1 MMSHMLKWCW
11 IETLQYTFKIFQAIS
26 RRIWDT
32 HTHTQT
38 ETRTPILCNTLK
50 PRREIVA
57 CLPNRLS
64 FWPPQHHTWV
74 LSARY
79 YTQNLPCS
87 SFCWVAKWLGLL
99 PADPQS
105 LGSYL
110 SSRKIMNDP
119 MDFHGRLVDFK
130 VAAIITISLHHRSAS
145 CMLHTCA
152 QSHTGSRQCWEWF
165 PCSHLQWWCQRQ
177 LCLQGPA
184 EWRNRSTHYKCNL
197 MPAGSCRLLHSCRCE
212 QHHVFWTQCGKRHI
226 VSIELRQCMTV

>member
-1 MMSHMLKWCW
+1 MSHMLKWCW

-32 HTHTQT
+32 HTQQT

-74 LSARY
+74 LSQDITPKTFHALAFAELQSGWAY
-79 YTQNLPCS
+79 CQLIPKPGFLPKQPQNHE
-87 SFCWVAKWLGLL
+87 W
-99 PADPQS
+99 
-105 LGSYL
+105 
-110 SSRKIMNDP
+110 P
-119 MDFHGRLVDFK
+119 MDFHGRLVDSK
-130 VAAIITISLHHRSAS
+130 LLQLSQSACTIGAHLVCYIHALKPYWQPSVLR
-145 CMLHTCA
+145 MV
-152 QSHTGSRQCWEWF
+152 

-197 MPAGSCRLLHSCRCE
+197 MPAGSCRLLHSCVASNIMFSG
-212 QHHVFWTQCGKRHI
+212 HNVGKG
-226 VSIELRQCMTV
+226 T